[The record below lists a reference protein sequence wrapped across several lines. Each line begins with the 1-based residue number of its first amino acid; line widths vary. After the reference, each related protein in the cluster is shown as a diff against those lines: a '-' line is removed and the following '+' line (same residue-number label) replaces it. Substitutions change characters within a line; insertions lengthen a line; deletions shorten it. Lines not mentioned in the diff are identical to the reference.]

1 MLGKRVLD
9 SLLVQ
14 ELSGELESQW
24 QLLLEHVAIGLDL
37 QSMSVLKLS
46 EGLTVFLLGLQ
57 KIFVP
62 LLVELLILLNV
73 SLLTLLALLGL
84 VEDELL
90 KATVVVLL
98 LKLRNTVLGHLGLDV
113 LALLLASDAVVLQHL
128 TIKLVS
134 NHMLIEAIAHESVM
148 EAVYLHEILDVV
160 GIGLLVKSLLS
171 LSVLLSG
178 LHVFSNGLCLRM
190 VLERKWMFLLFQ
202 N

>member
-9 SLLVQ
+9 FLLVQ

-46 EGLTVFLLGLQ
+46 EGLTVLLLGLQ

-73 SLLTLLALLGL
+73 SLLALLALLGL

-90 KATVVVLL
+90 EATVVVLL

-134 NHMLIEAIAHESVM
+134 NHMLIEAIAHESVR

-178 LHVFSNGLCLRM
+178 LHVFSNGFCLRV